1 VPERRAPTR
10 TVRAVPRFMK
20 SKRRLPDAV
29 QEEVDAQV
37 RALIENPLQGEPKAA
52 ALRGV
57 RVVKFKAGVQ
67 QYLLAYQFFPKPN
80 AIELLDVGVHENFYR
95 DLQSYLDSR

>member
-1 VPERRAPTR
+1 MPERHARTR

-29 QEEVDAQV
+29 QEEVDARG
-37 RALIENPLQGEPKAA
+37 RALIENPLLGEPKAG
-52 ALRGV
+52 ALKGV
-57 RVVKFKAGVQ
+57 RVVKFKAGAQ

-80 AIELLDVGVHENFYR
+80 VIELLGIGVHENFYG
-95 DLQSYLDSR
+95 DLQMYLDSR